1 MTDRSEQAILNDTLV
16 ALSEEPDTLVFRN
29 NTGQAWQGQRVE
41 RTIGSR
47 IEVEPGMVIL
57 RNARP
62 ISFGL
67 PGSPDIIGVSGGYAL
82 GDEVKKRT
90 GRQAQI
96 QKNFEQ
102 RWNQCGGIYLL
113 SRSPEQAVAD
123 LRTEKERRFS
133 VIV

>member
-16 ALSEEPDTLVFRN
+16 ALSEEPDTLIWRH
-29 NTGQAWQGQRVE
+29 NTGQAWQGQRIE
-41 RTIGSR
+41 RSIGSR

-67 PGSPDIIGVSGGYAL
+67 PGSPDIIGVSDGYAI
-82 GDEVKKRT
+82 GPEIKKRS

-96 QKNFEQ
+96 QKNFQQ
-102 RWNQCGGIYLL
+102 RWQACGGIYLL

-123 LRTEKERRFS
+123 LRREKDRRFTA
-133 VIV
+133 IV